1 MLKTYIWSTMLYGAE
16 TWTISKLM
24 EKRLQAA
31 EMWFYRRML
40 RISWQDFKTNEE
52 VLRIMKT
59 ERKLI
64 GDIKVRQKRFLGHVL
79 RQGGVEKMVL
89 TGKINGKRARGQQRK
104 TYIDNFTEL
113 EMNANSIVEA
123 TGNRTSWRIMVNQ
136 RSKRN
141 KILINK

>member
-1 MLKTYIWSTMLYGAE
+1 MPRKLKVRLYKTVIRPIILYGAE

-40 RISWQDFKTNEE
+40 RISWQDFKSNEE

-64 GDIKVRQKRFLGHVL
+64 GDIKVRQKRFLGHVM
-79 RQGGVEKMVL
+79 RQGGVEKMV
-89 TGKINGKRARGQQRK
+89 N
-104 TYIDNFTEL
+104 EL
-113 EMNANSIVEA
+113 EA
-123 TGNRTSWRIMVNQ
+123 
-136 RSKRN
+136 SKG
-141 KILINK
+141 KHT